1 MTTPLARLT
10 AAVIFFSFSLA
21 TIQAAD
27 KPASQPWDLMWA
39 VKIPM
44 RDGVKLNATV
54 YRPHEQ
60 KGPLPVIFEL
70 TPYISDSYHERGTY
84 FAQHGYVFAIVDV
97 RGRGNSEGK
106 FNPFYQEPEDGHD
119 VVEWLATQPWSN
131 GKVTMWGGS
140 YAGFDQWMT
149 LKEAPPHLM
158 TIVPAAAAHV
168 GVDFPMYKNV
178 FSSYIIQWLTFTSGV
193 TGNGNLFGD
202 SAFWRE
208 KFGEM
213 YFQHRAFKDLE
224 GIVGNDTT
232 VFQEWLK
239 HPQVDAHLKQ
249 LALTPE
255 QYRAI
260 KIPILTI
267 TASYDDDQPGA
278 MAYYRA
284 HMKYGNDEAK
294 AKHYLIIGP
303 WDHAGTRTPTKEV
316 GGVTFSDAALVDLN
330 KLHTEWY
337 DWTLK
342 TGTKPEFLKK
352 RVAYYVMGADE
363 WKYADT
369 LEEVTRERR
378 TLYLDSNGKPNDVFQ
393 SGQLNATKPSGS
405 ATDTFLYDPLD
416 TRPGQL
422 EEEEVKAYLTD
433 QTTALNLFGA
443 GLIYQSEPMAD
454 PTELSGS
461 VKLVLWL
468 SMDVSDT
475 DLAVVLY
482 EIRPDGSTVQL
493 TSDLMRARY
502 RESMSEAKL
511 VKPGAV
517 EKYDFSGFT
526 FFSRQLAKGSRLR
539 LLIASPNTRNLEKN
553 YNSGGVVAEES
564 GKDAKTAHVKLFH
577 DAEHA
582 SYLELPIGK

>member
-1 MTTPLARLT
+1 MRNRHCYSWIVPLLL
-10 AAVIFFSFSLA
+10 VLSGSM
-21 TIQAAD
+21 QAAE
-27 KPASQPWDLMWA
+27 KEAGKPWDLMWA

-60 KGPLPVIFEL
+60 KEKVPVIFEL
-70 TPYISDSYHERGTY
+70 TPYIGDSYHERATY

-106 FNPFYQEPEDGHD
+106 FNPFYQEPQDGHD
-119 VVEWLATQPWSN
+119 IVEWLATQAWCN

-168 GVDFPMYKNV
+168 GVDFPMYNNI
-178 FSSYIIQWLTFTSGV
+178 FSSYVLQWLTFTSGV

-202 SAFWRE
+202 SEFWRN

-224 GIVGNDTT
+224 EIVGNDTT
-232 VFQEWLK
+232 VFQDWLK
-239 HPQVDAHLKQ
+239 HPEVDQHLKQ
-249 LALTPE
+249 LELTAE
-255 QYRAI
+255 QYRTI
-260 KIPILTI
+260 KVPILTI
-267 TASYDDDQPGA
+267 TASYDADQPGA
-278 MAYYRA
+278 MAYYRD

-316 GGVTFSDAALVDLN
+316 GGVTFGDAAIVDLN
-330 KLHTEWY
+330 KLHAEWY

-342 TGTKPEFLKK
+342 NGAKPDFLKK
-352 RVAYYVMGADE
+352 RVAYYVMAADQ
-363 WKYADT
+363 WRYADT

-378 TLYLDSNGKPNDVFQ
+378 MSYLDSNGKANDVFQ
-393 SGQLNATKPSGS
+393 SGKLGPAKASGAAS
-405 ATDTFLYDPLD
+405 DAYVYDPLD

-433 QTTALNLFGA
+433 QTQTLNLFGG
-443 GLIYQSEPMAD
+443 GLVYQSD
-454 PTELSGS
+454 PLAEATEVSGFA
-461 VKLVLWL
+461 KLVLWL
-468 SMDVSDT
+468 SMDVPDT
-475 DLAVVLY
+475 DISAALY
-482 EIRPDGSTVQL
+482 EVRPDGSSVQL
-493 TSDLMRARY
+493 TTDIVRARY
-502 RESMSEAKL
+502 RDSLSEAKL
-511 VKPGAV
+511 VKPGVV
-517 EKYDFSGFT
+517 EKYEFSGFT
-526 FFSRQLAKGSRLR
+526 FVSRQMVKGSRVR
-539 LLIASPNTRNLEKN
+539 LVVSSVNSRNLEKN
-553 YNSGGVVAEES
+553 YNSGGVVAEETA
-564 GKDAKTAHVKLFH
+564 KEAKTAHVSLYH
-577 DAEHA
+577 DAAHG